1 MPSIPSTTAPSRR
14 LAALR
19 PAELA
24 RIGAFAV
31 AVLAVELVLAK
42 GASAPEIPKYILG
55 FIGLFA
61 IAVVFRFPMAT
72 ALVLFAL
79 TDFIF
84 YPTFFAYQAGS
95 NSIRPHEVALFCLL
109 LLALVR
115 PKENTWGGAAGG
127 GLLAFLLLVMLSAG
141 LAVSDGTTTVTEAWN
156 WGRPML
162 PLLFFW
168 VVVRLFPSAES
179 RRVLL
184 TGAVILA
191 AIAGVVALFVSLGAG
206 FGTTLQEEGGNTV
219 NEGETAGSGIRVR
232 LAGLSAAYALF
243 WFTFVQVASKV
254 GRRRLFWGLGL
265 AGMIL
270 GIAVS
275 LNRNMWIGII
285 LGLALMA
292 VLGGNLVRNRLAI
305 GIVLAIGGIALLL
318 AVGGSDTQS
327 HVIQPIVK
335 RGETLLSPSK
345 TSQEN
350 SLQSRDLETSK
361 AWGVAQDNLLTGVG
375 AGVPFGVFIYEPVM
389 VSGITIGIQAIP
401 QLFLHNQYL
410 YLILISGL
418 PGLIA
423 FLVFLGVPLYKAL
436 TRRPRDP
443 FITSLGV
450 GLALIMI
457 SAVVAIYFTSVDMT
471 AMLGLLTGVIMA
483 DVNGRAKE
491 GRDSG
496 LGGRRKLEE
505 PSPV

>member
-1 MPSIPSTTAPSRR
+1 VAIRSTK
-14 LAALR
+14 
-19 PAELA
+19 
-24 RIGAFAV
+24 
-31 AVLAVELVLAK
+31 AK
-42 GASAPEIPKYILG
+42 PRGRGSAS
-55 FIGLFA
+55 
-61 IAVVFRFPMAT
+61 
-72 ALVLFAL
+72 
-79 TDFIF
+79 
-84 YPTFFAYQAGS
+84 
-95 NSIRPHEVALFCLL
+95 
-109 LLALVR
+109 
-115 PKENTWGGAAGG
+115 
-127 GLLAFLLLVMLSAG
+127 
-141 LAVSDGTTTVTEAWN
+141 
-156 WGRPML
+156 
-162 PLLFFW
+162 
-168 VVVRLFPSAES
+168 
-179 RRVLL
+179 
-184 TGAVILA
+184 
-191 AIAGVVALFVSLGAG
+191 
-206 FGTTLQEEGGNTV
+206 
-219 NEGETAGSGIRVR
+219 
-232 LAGLSAAYALF
+232 ALF